1 MVCLGLSLKK
11 PRARSESD
19 LKVDSFSGSTNF
31 KAVFLLDMLKSPELS
46 GLACKGTISMNSM
59 TPKGV
64 YLMQPQDGRVHSRSC
79 IAYILDV
86 FGDIKSFL

>member
-46 GLACKGTISMNSM
+46 GLACKGTISMNCFWRYQKFS
-59 TPKGV
+59 V
-64 YLMQPQDGRVHSRSC
+64 RQRSALTC
-79 IAYILDV
+79 TLKAGIIC
-86 FGDIKSFL
+86 GD